1 MTGIKKINL
10 ISAVLVSLS
19 LCGGCTLE
27 KAGNS
32 SQDQTVQEDNKTEQV
47 KAEKAEKEE
56 INEIHLRDKDS
67 LYEND
72 DDTSVVTMY
81 LTVSKGNSIQKIH
94 IIHGRKS
101 ISYSVYDYEDMG
113 VERYQVAGLLQV
125 GDENGPT
132 EGEVGYGERSA

>member
-1 MTGIKKINL
+1 MYKRQ
-10 ISAVLVSLS
+10 
-19 LCGGCTLE
+19 LE

-56 INEIHLRDKDS
+56 INEIHLRYKDS

-81 LTVSKGNSIQKIH
+81 LTVSKGNSSENTYHTWKEIN
-94 IIHGRKS
+94 
-101 ISYSVYDYEDMG
+101 SYSAVSYTHLDVYK
-113 VERYQVAGLLQV
+113 RQVSECGRNAGK
-125 GDENGPT
+125 G
-132 EGEVGYGERSA
+132 

>member
-56 INEIHLRDKDS
+56 INLMPSNPAPEAMLLWITNSADMSAAS
-67 LYEND
+67 L
-72 DDTSVVTMY
+72 
-81 LTVSKGNSIQKIH
+81 
-94 IIHGRKS
+94 
-101 ISYSVYDYEDMG
+101 
-113 VERYQVAGLLQV
+113 
-125 GDENGPT
+125 
-132 EGEVGYGERSA
+132 

>member
-1 MTGIKKINL
+1 LTGIKKINL

-56 INEIHLRDKDS
+56 IVDRTAFAQPPHERADMSGQQDVGTLCSRIEFEEQPPTAGNENPFH
-67 LYEND
+67 
-72 DDTSVVTMY
+72 
-81 LTVSKGNSIQKIH
+81 SITC
-94 IIHGRKS
+94 
-101 ISYSVYDYEDMG
+101 
-113 VERYQVAGLLQV
+113 VE
-125 GDENGPT
+125 
-132 EGEVGYGERSA
+132 

>member
-47 KAEKAEKEE
+47 KDGKKRKKRR
-56 INEIHLRDKDS
+56 N
-67 LYEND
+67 
-72 DDTSVVTMY
+72 TMRF
-81 LTVSKGNSIQKIH
+81 I
-94 IIHGRKS
+94 
-101 ISYSVYDYEDMG
+101 
-113 VERYQVAGLLQV
+113 
-125 GDENGPT
+125 
-132 EGEVGYGERSA
+132 

>member
-32 SQDQTVQEDNKTEQV
+32 SQDQAVQEDNETEQV
-47 KAEKAEKEE
+47 KTEKAEKEE
-56 INEIHLRDKDS
+56 INEMHLRDKDS

-81 LTVSKGNSIQKIH
+81 LTVSKGNSSENTYHTWKEIN
-94 IIHGRKS
+94 
-101 ISYSVYDYEDMG
+101 SYSVYDYEDMG
-113 VERYQVAGLLQV
+113 VERYQVAGPFT
-125 GDENGPT
+125 GG
-132 EGEVGYGERSA
+132 R